1 MQRGLVW
8 RRWDDNDYLIANA
21 ETNNFFWK
29 KMFDNW
35 HIHWWSD
42 VSVEWDNIVSIGMDS
57 ENKLAG
63 KGTDLA
69 VGQWMF
75 NDPDVH
81 PTECANKRANKCNKW
96 DNEGDGRDE

>member
-1 MQRGLVW
+1 M
-8 RRWDDNDYLIANA
+8 
-21 ETNNFFWK
+21 
-29 KMFDNW
+29 
-35 HIHWWSD
+35 
-42 VSVEWDNIVSIGMDS
+42 EWDNIVSIGMDS

-81 PTECANKRANKCNKW
+81 PTECANKRANKCNK
-96 DNEGDGRDE
+96 